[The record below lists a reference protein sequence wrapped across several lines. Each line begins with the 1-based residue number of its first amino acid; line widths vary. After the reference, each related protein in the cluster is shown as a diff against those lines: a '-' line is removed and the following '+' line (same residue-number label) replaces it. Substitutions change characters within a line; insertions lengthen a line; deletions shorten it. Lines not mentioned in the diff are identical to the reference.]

1 MMSLFLPCMF
11 CPLWL
16 VKNGHQ
22 PGEVGREED
31 FQSWSMG
38 WQQQENLGSCLGGE
52 LGGLVRRAAE
62 RAGVLA
68 RPLLSVCAPR
78 SVGLV
83 EWTRCTDPSEMWK
96 WLEALNA

>member
-1 MMSLFLPCMF
+1 MF

-78 SVGLV
+78 SIGLV
-83 EWTRCTDPSEMWK
+83 EWTRCIDPSEMWK